1 MQTEDGELNEV
12 VWRRSSERQF
22 EAIAAGHEWFIDAA
36 HDVDL
41 RPFIQL
47 LFAPDHRIVEH
58 VVAW

>member
-1 MQTEDGELNEV
+1 MQTEYRELNEI

-22 EAIAAGHEWFIDAA
+22 EAIATGHEWFVDAA

-41 RPFIQL
+41 RPLIHL

-58 VVAW
+58 AVA